1 MSSVNEKPV
10 GACVK
15 AVFRLQGQDSQGPIE
30 STNGPSTDPM
40 CDDSSRQG
48 GNAIM
53 RVVYDPPAAGDNNPD
68 IYVGEIHGAGF
79 RREMIAEVDISYAGI
94 D

>member
-1 MSSVNEKPV
+1 
-10 GACVK
+10 
-15 AVFRLQGQDSQGPIE
+15 
-30 STNGPSTDPM
+30 
-40 CDDSSRQG
+40 
-48 GNAIM
+48 M

-79 RREMIAEVDISYAGI
+79 RREMIAEVDIRYAGI